1 MKKTFLLIAAVAAAL
16 LCGCKNTP
24 EKSVEEKIAD
34 FEAWGK
40 DFMETFRARMT
51 ELKDDEAAAEAYA
64 DSAFEAYTA
73 YNKEVLE
80 ANKNNLLGVRA
91 LRNVYNDMEDEE
103 LAGILEGITCELSGK
118 DSAFVASV
126 RKSVV
131 ARKTT
136 REGMMFTDFEVNGVK
151 FSDFVGRGKYILVDF
166 WASWCGPCRGEMPN
180 LRDVYAKFHGP
191 EFDMLS
197 VAVWDKLEDTE
208 AAAKEEKI
216 TWGQIVDAQRIPTE
230 LYGIDGIPHII
241 LFGPD
246 GTILKRGLRGEAIGE
261 EIAKYVQPVK

>member
-1 MKKTFLLIAAVAAAL
+1 MKKNLLLIAAAAAAL
-16 LCGCKNTP
+16 LCSCQNTP
-24 EKSVEEKIAD
+24 EKSLDEKLAEFEEYTKS
-34 FEAWGK
+34 FR
-40 DFMETFRARMT
+40 ETFRARMA

-73 YNKEVLE
+73 YNKEVLA
-80 ANKNNLLGVRA
+80 ANKNNLLGVKA
-91 LRNVYNDMEDEE
+91 LRNVYTDMEDAE
-103 LAGILEGITCELSGK
+103 LAEILEGIDCELTGR
-118 DSAFVASV
+118 DSSFVVSM
-126 RKSVV
+126 RKSVN

-136 REGMMFTDFEVNGVK
+136 AEGQMFSDFEVSGVK
-151 FSDFVGRGKYILVDF
+151 FSDFIGKGKYVLVDF

-180 LRDVYAKFHGP
+180 LREVYAKFHGP
-191 EFDMLS
+191 SFDMLS

-208 AAAKEEKI
+208 KAAKEEQI